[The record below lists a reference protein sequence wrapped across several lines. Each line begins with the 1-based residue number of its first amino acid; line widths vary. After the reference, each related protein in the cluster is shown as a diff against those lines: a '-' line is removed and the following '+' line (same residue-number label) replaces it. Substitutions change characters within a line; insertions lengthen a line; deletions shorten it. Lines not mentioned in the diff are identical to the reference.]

1 MNRSWC
7 RSCFFFQLF
16 NLLRIVS
23 RFIFIDG
30 FFLDILLLLVLELY
44 VTIRDIITLY
54 EPLWWFVTSSIVI
67 GSTKFVARLVR
78 GVTWNLLWDSLWNL
92 LEG

>member
-1 MNRSWC
+1 MNKWWIDLVSR
-7 RSCFFFQLF
+7 F

-23 RFIFIDG
+23 RFIFIV
-30 FFLDILLLLVLELY
+30 FLLDILLLLELY
-44 VTIRDIITLY
+44 VTLRNIITLY

>member
-1 MNRSWC
+1 MNRWC
-7 RSCFFFQLF
+7 IDLVSRF
-16 NLLRIVS
+16 NLLSIVS
-23 RFIFIDG
+23 RFIFIV
-30 FFLDILLLLVLELY
+30 FLLDILLLLELY
-44 VTIRDIITLY
+44 VTLRNIITLY

>member
-1 MNRSWC
+1 MNRWWIDLVS
-7 RSCFFFQLF
+7 RF

-23 RFIFIDG
+23 RFIFIV
-30 FFLDILLLLVLELY
+30 FLLDILLLLELY
-44 VTIRDIITLY
+44 VTLRNIITLY

>member
-1 MNRSWC
+1 MNRWWIDLVS
-7 RSCFFFQLF
+7 RF
-16 NLLRIVS
+16 NLLKIVS
-23 RFIFIDG
+23 RFIFIV
-30 FFLDILLLLVLELY
+30 FLLDILLLLELY
-44 VTIRDIITLY
+44 VTLRNIITLY

>member
-1 MNRSWC
+1 MNRWWIDLVS
-7 RSCFFFQLF
+7 RF
-16 NLLRIVS
+16 NLLKIVS
-23 RFIFIDG
+23 RFIFIV
-30 FFLDILLLLVLELY
+30 FLLDILLLLELY
-44 VTIRDIITLY
+44 VTLRNIITLY
-54 EPLWWFVTSSIVI
+54 KPLWWFVTSSIVI